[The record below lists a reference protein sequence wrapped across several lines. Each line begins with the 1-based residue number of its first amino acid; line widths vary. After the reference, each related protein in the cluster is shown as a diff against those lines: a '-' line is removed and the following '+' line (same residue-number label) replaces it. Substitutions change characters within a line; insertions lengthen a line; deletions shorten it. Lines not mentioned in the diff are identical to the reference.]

1 MNLEQ
6 VEIDLKKRL
15 SYPYN
20 WGTRQ
25 TNALDKQ
32 TTYIYHIQTFDELL
46 IKIQNETDFI
56 KNYAMNRWFNFKSA
70 KAVEYMF
77 SKNSVVTPYHNA
89 HDRLIDFSLFG
100 INFDHK
106 TSNFPKAFGYDIT
119 YAIQNKDVLIRW
131 LYLNQSQEGRKHL
144 GNRLFLIMYDAIHGE
159 HWKIKAELKI
169 ISEVVNNYIHNFQED
184 SLITLNI
191 GDSSARSDTIFVCV

>member
-1 MNLEQ
+1 MNLEE
-6 VEIDLKKRL
+6 VETDLKKRL
-15 SYPYN
+15 VYPYN

-25 TNALDKQ
+25 TNDLDKL
-32 TTYIYHIQTFDELL
+32 TTYIYNIQTFDELL
-46 IKIQNETDFI
+46 NKLKNETDFI

-77 SKNSVVTPYHNA
+77 SKNSAVTPYHNA
-89 HDRLIDFSLFG
+89 RDKLVDFSLFG

-106 TSNFPKAFGYDIT
+106 TSNFPKSFGYDIE

-144 GNRLFLIMYDAIHGE
+144 GNRLFLIMYDSIHGE
-159 HWKIKAELKI
+159 HWKIKAELKHI
-169 ISEVVNNYIHNFQED
+169 NEVVNSYILNFKED
-184 SLITLNI
+184 NLLTLNVDASI
-191 GDSSARSDTIFVCV
+191 ARSDAIFVCV